1 MFSYSR
7 EGTAAQSPPMSSV
20 TSPAIPR
27 TVWALGFVSLLMDVS
42 SEMIHALMP
51 LFMAQTLGAGALWIG
66 LVEGLGEGAALL
78 TKVVSG
84 VIADRFGHKK
94 LLVFLGYGLGVLSKP
109 LFAVAGAMPVV
120 LGARVADRIGKGL
133 RGAPRDALVADVTTE
148 AVRGAAFGLR
158 QSLDAAGA
166 FVGPLLASALL
177 LFWTDDYRSIF
188 WVALIPGVLC
198 LLLILFGVEE
208 GKEAPDAGQEATAKR
223 SLPKFHVLSDPA
235 FRSLIVL
242 GSLFAVARFSNAFI
256 VLRASD
262 AGFGAAAI
270 PLLIMGMNLVFSA
283 ASYPFGRWADKTDPK
298 TLLAVGIGILI
309 LADLAFALLPSQW
322 GVMIGIV
329 LRGPHLGATQRI
341 SSTLVAATAPKN
353 ERASAFGIFGFASGL
368 SAIAAGLLAG
378 LLWDMIGSEATF
390 LWRPSCAL
398 RPAVASA
405 PPLTERPTRDS
416 SHT

>member
-1 MFSYSR
+1 MAKPFSS
-7 EGTAAQSPPMSSV
+7 
-20 TSPAIPR
+20 AIPR

-42 SEMIHALMP
+42 SEMIHALLP
-51 LFMAQTLGAGALWIG
+51 LFMAQTLGAGAFWIG

-84 VIADRFGHKK
+84 VVADRFGHKK

-109 LFAVAGAMPVV
+109 LFALAGAMPVV

-133 RGAPRDALVADVTTE
+133 RGAPRDALVADVTPE

-166 FVGPLLASALL
+166 FVGPLLASVLL
-177 LFWTDDYRSIF
+177 LCWTDDYRSIF

-208 GKEAPDAGQEATAKR
+208 GNAPVDGNGEKIVKR
-223 SLPKFHVLSDPA
+223 SLPKFHVLSNPA
-235 FRSLIVL
+235 FRSLVVL

-262 AGFGAAAI
+262 AGFGATAI
-270 PLLIMGMNLVFSA
+270 PLLIMGMNLVFST
-283 ASYPFGRWADKTDPK
+283 ASYPFGKWADKTDPK
-298 TLLAVGIGILI
+298 TLLAVGIGIQI
-309 LADLAFALLPSQW
+309 LADLVFALLPSQW
-322 GVMIGIV
+322 GVLIGIV
-329 LRGPHLGATQRI
+329 LMGLHLGATQGI
-341 SSTLVAATAPKN
+341 FSMLVAATAPEN

-368 SAIAAGLLAG
+368 SAVAAGLLAG
-378 LLWDMIGSEATF
+378 LLWDAVGPEATF
-390 LWRPSCAL
+390 LGGPLLAL
-398 RPAVASA
+398 FALAWLR
-405 PPLTERPTRDS
+405 LHR
-416 SHT
+416 

>member
-1 MFSYSR
+1 MHS
-7 EGTAAQSPPMSSV
+7 SPYERFLAHPVPMPKPSSSV
-20 TSPAIPR
+20 IPR

-42 SEMIHALMP
+42 SEMIHALLP
-51 LFMAQTLGAGALWIG
+51 LFMAQTLGASALWIG
-66 LVEGLGEGAALL
+66 LVEGLGEGVALL

-109 LFAVAGAMPVV
+109 LFALAGAMPVV

-133 RGAPRDALVADVTTE
+133 RGAPRDALVADVTPET
-148 AVRGAAFGLR
+148 VRGAAFGLR

-208 GKEAPDAGQEATAKR
+208 GNASANESRDKTTKR
-223 SLPKFHVLSDPA
+223 SLPKFHVLSDSA
-235 FRSLIVL
+235 FRSLVVL

-283 ASYPFGRWADKTDPK
+283 ASYPFGKWADKTDPK
-298 TLLAVGIGILI
+298 TLLAIGIGILI
-309 LADLAFALLPSQW
+309 FADLAFALLPTQW
-322 GVMIGIV
+322 GVLIGVV
-329 LRGPHLGATQRI
+329 LMGLHLGATQGI
-341 SSTLVAATAPKN
+341 FSMLVAATAPEN

-368 SAIAAGLLAG
+368 SAVAAGLLAG
-378 LLWDMIGSEATF
+378 LLWDAFGPEATF
-390 LWRPSCAL
+390 IGGAL
-398 RPAVASA
+398 LALFALAWLR
-405 PPLTERPTRDS
+405 LHR
-416 SHT
+416 

>member
-1 MFSYSR
+1 MHSFSNER
-7 EGTAAQSPPMSSV
+7 FLAHFVPMPKPSSA
-20 TSPAIPR
+20 AIPR
-27 TVWALGFVSLLMDVS
+27 TVWALGFVSLLMDMS
-42 SEMIHALMP
+42 SEMIHALLP

-84 VIADRFGHKK
+84 VIADRLGHKK

-109 LFAVAGAMPVV
+109 LFALASAMPVV

-133 RGAPRDALVADVTTE
+133 RGAPRDALVADVTPE

-198 LLLILFGVEE
+198 LLLILFCVEE
-208 GKEAPDAGQEATAKR
+208 GNAPANGNREKTAKR
-223 SLPKFHVLSDPA
+223 SLPKFHVLSDSA
-235 FRSLIVL
+235 FRSLVVL

-283 ASYPFGRWADKTDPK
+283 ASYPFGKWADKTDPK
-298 TLLAVGIGILI
+298 TLLAIGIGILI
-309 LADLAFALLPSQW
+309 FADLAFALLPTQW
-322 GVMIGIV
+322 GVLIGVV
-329 LRGPHLGATQRI
+329 LMGLHLGATQGI
-341 SSTLVAATAPKN
+341 FSMLVAATAPEN

-368 SAIAAGLLAG
+368 SAVAAGLLAG
-378 LLWDMIGSEATF
+378 LLWDAFGPEATF
-390 LWRPSCAL
+390 LGGELLAL
-398 RPAVASA
+398 FALAWLR
-405 PPLTERPTRDS
+405 LHR
-416 SHT
+416 

>member
-1 MFSYSR
+1 MHSFSNER
-7 EGTAAQSPPMSSV
+7 FLAHFVPMPKPSSA
-20 TSPAIPR
+20 AIPR
-27 TVWALGFVSLLMDVS
+27 TVWALGFVSLLMDMS
-42 SEMIHALMP
+42 SEMIHALLP

-84 VIADRFGHKK
+84 VISDRLGHKK

-109 LFAVAGAMPVV
+109 LFALASAMPVV

-133 RGAPRDALVADVTTE
+133 RGAPRDALVADVTPE

-198 LLLILFGVEE
+198 LLLILFCVEE
-208 GKEAPDAGQEATAKR
+208 GNAPANGNREKTAKR
-223 SLPKFHVLSDPA
+223 SLPKFHVLSDSA
-235 FRSLIVL
+235 FRSLVVL

-262 AGFGAAAI
+262 AGFGAAI

-283 ASYPFGRWADKTDPK
+283 ASYPFGKWADKTDPK
-298 TLLAVGIGILI
+298 TLLAIGIGILI
-309 LADLAFALLPSQW
+309 FADLAFALLPTQW
-322 GVMIGIV
+322 GVLIGVV
-329 LRGPHLGATQRI
+329 LMGLHLGATQGI
-341 SSTLVAATAPKN
+341 FSMLVAATAPEN

-368 SAIAAGLLAG
+368 SAVAAGLLAG
-378 LLWDMIGSEATF
+378 LLWDAFGPEATF
-390 LWRPSCAL
+390 LGGAL
-398 RPAVASA
+398 LALFALAWLR
-405 PPLTERPTRDS
+405 LQR
-416 SHT
+416 

>member
-1 MFSYSR
+1 MLSYSR

-27 TVWALGFVSLLMDVS
+27 TVWALGFVSLFMDVS
-42 SEMIHALMP
+42 SEMIHPLLP

-133 RGAPRDALVADVTTE
+133 RGAPRDALVADVTPE

-188 WVALIPGVLC
+188 WVALSPGVLC

-208 GKEAPDAGQEATAKR
+208 GKEAPDAGQGVAAKR
-223 SLPKFHVLSDPA
+223 SLPKFRVLSDPA

-270 PLLIMGMNLVFSA
+270 PLLIMGMNLVFSV
-283 ASYPFGRWADKTDPK
+283 ASYPFGKLADKTDPK

-309 LADLAFALLPSQW
+309 FADLAFALLPWQW
-322 GVMIGIV
+322 GVLIGVV
-329 LRGPHLGATQRI
+329 LMGLHLGATQGI
-341 SSTLVAATAPKN
+341 FSMLVAATAPEN
-353 ERASAFGIFGFASGL
+353 ERASAFGLFGFASGL

-378 LLWDMIGSEATF
+378 LLWDTIGPEATF
-390 LWRPSCAL
+390 LSGALLALCAL
-398 RPAVASA
+398 LWLQRH
-405 PPLTERPTRDS
+405 R
-416 SHT
+416 

>member
-1 MFSYSR
+1 MHSFSNER
-7 EGTAAQSPPMSSV
+7 FLAHFVPMPKPSSA
-20 TSPAIPR
+20 AIPR

-42 SEMIHALMP
+42 SEMIHALLP

-84 VIADRFGHKK
+84 VVADRFGHKK

-109 LFAVAGAMPVV
+109 LFALAGAMPVV

-133 RGAPRDALVADVTTE
+133 RGAPRDALVADVTPE

-198 LLLILFGVEE
+198 LLLILFCVEE
-208 GKEAPDAGQEATAKR
+208 GNAPANGNREKTAKR
-223 SLPKFHVLSDPA
+223 SLPKFHVLSDSA
-235 FRSLIVL
+235 FRSLVVL

-283 ASYPFGRWADKTDPK
+283 ASYPFGKWADKTDPK
-298 TLLAVGIGILI
+298 TLLAIGIGILI
-309 LADLAFALLPSQW
+309 FADLAFALLPTQW
-322 GVMIGIV
+322 GVLIGVV
-329 LRGPHLGATQRI
+329 LTGLHLGATQGI
-341 SSTLVAATAPKN
+341 FSMLVAATAPEN

-368 SAIAAGLLAG
+368 SAVAAGLLAG
-378 LLWDMIGSEATF
+378 LLWDAFGPEATF
-390 LWRPSCAL
+390 LGGAL
-398 RPAVASA
+398 LALFALAWLR
-405 PPLTERPTRDS
+405 LQR
-416 SHT
+416 

>member
-1 MFSYSR
+1 MSSSTHD
-7 EGTAAQSPPMSSV
+7 GNAAQFHPMASS
-20 TSPAIPR
+20 TTPSIPR

-42 SEMIHALMP
+42 SEMIHALLP

-66 LVEGLGEGAALL
+66 LVEGLGEGVALL

-84 VIADRFGHKK
+84 VVADRFGHKK

-109 LFAVAGAMPVV
+109 LFALAGAMPLV

-133 RGAPRDALVADVTTE
+133 RGAPRDALVADVTPE

-166 FVGPLLASALL
+166 FAGPLLASVLL

-208 GKEAPDAGQEATAKR
+208 GTAKDTAVQEKTVKH

-235 FRSLIVL
+235 FRAIVVL

-262 AGFGAAAI
+262 AGFRAAAI
-270 PLLIMGMNLVFSA
+270 PLLIMGMNLVYSA
-283 ASYPFGRWADKTDPK
+283 ACYPFGKWADKKDPK
-298 TLLAVGIGILI
+298 LLLAVGIGVLI
-309 LADLAFALLPSQW
+309 LADLAFALLPTQW
-322 GVMIGIV
+322 GVVIGIV
-329 LRGPHLGATQRI
+329 LMGLHLGATQGI
-341 SSTLVAATAPKN
+341 FSMLVAATAPEN
-353 ERASAFGIFGFASGL
+353 ERASAFGLFGFTSGL
-368 SAIAAGLLAG
+368 SAIVAGLLAG
-378 LLWDMIGSEATF
+378 LLWDMIGPEATF
-390 LWRPSCAL
+390 LSGALLALCAL
-398 RPAVASA
+398 VWLQRH
-405 PPLTERPTRDS
+405 R
-416 SHT
+416 

>member
-1 MFSYSR
+1 MAKPFSS
-7 EGTAAQSPPMSSV
+7 
-20 TSPAIPR
+20 AIPR

-42 SEMIHALMP
+42 SEMIHALLP

-84 VIADRFGHKK
+84 VVADRFGHKK

-109 LFAVAGAMPVV
+109 LFALAGAMPVV

-133 RGAPRDALVADVTTE
+133 RGAPRDALVADVTPE

-166 FVGPLLASALL
+166 FVGPLLASVLL
-177 LFWTDDYRSIF
+177 LCWTDDYRSIF

-208 GKEAPDAGQEATAKR
+208 GNAPVDGNGEKIVKR
-223 SLPKFHVLSDPA
+223 SLPKFHVLSNPA
-235 FRSLIVL
+235 FRSLVVL

-262 AGFGAAAI
+262 AGFGATAI

-283 ASYPFGRWADKTDPK
+283 ASYPFGKWADKTDPK
-298 TLLAVGIGILI
+298 TL
-309 LADLAFALLPSQW
+309 ALLPSQW
-322 GVMIGIV
+322 GVLIGIV
-329 LRGPHLGATQRI
+329 LMGLHLGATQGI
-341 SSTLVAATAPKN
+341 FSMLVAVTAPEN
-353 ERASAFGIFGFASGL
+353 ERASAFGIFGFANCL
-368 SAIAAGLLAG
+368 SAVAAGLLAG
-378 LLWDMIGSEATF
+378 LLWDAFGPEATF
-390 LWRPSCAL
+390 LGGSLLAL
-398 RPAVASA
+398 FALAWLR
-405 PPLTERPTRDS
+405 LHR
-416 SHT
+416 

>member
-1 MFSYSR
+1 
-7 EGTAAQSPPMSSV
+7 MSSV

-27 TVWALGFVSLLMDVS
+27 TVWALGFVSLFMDVS
-42 SEMIHALMP
+42 SEMIHPLLP

-133 RGAPRDALVADVTTE
+133 RGAPRDALVADVTPE

-177 LFWTDDYRSIF
+177 LFCTDDYRSIF

-208 GKEAPDAGQEATAKR
+208 GKGAPDAGQGVAAKR
-223 SLPKFHVLSDPA
+223 SLPKFRVLSDPA

-270 PLLIMGMNLVFSA
+270 PLLIMGMNLVFSV
-283 ASYPFGRWADKTDPK
+283 ASYPFGKLADKTDPK

-309 LADLAFALLPSQW
+309 FADLAFALLPWQW
-322 GVMIGIV
+322 GVLIGVV
-329 LRGPHLGATQRI
+329 LMGLHLGATQGI
-341 SSTLVAATAPKN
+341 FSMLVAATAPEN
-353 ERASAFGIFGFASGL
+353 ERASAFGLFGFASGL

-378 LLWDMIGSEATF
+378 LLWDTIGPEATF
-390 LWRPSCAL
+390 LSGALLALCAL
-398 RPAVASA
+398 LWLQRH
-405 PPLTERPTRDS
+405 R
-416 SHT
+416 

>member
-1 MFSYSR
+1 MLSYSL
-7 EGTAAQSPPMSSV
+7 EGTTAKSPPMASV
-20 TSPAIPR
+20 SSPAIPR

-42 SEMIHALMP
+42 SEMIHALLP

-133 RGAPRDALVADVTTE
+133 RGAPRDALVADVTPE

-198 LLLILFGVEE
+198 LLLILFGVEG
-208 GKEAPDAGQEATAKR
+208 GKGAPDADQGSDAKR

-283 ASYPFGRWADKTDPK
+283 ASYPFGKWADKTDPK

-309 LADLAFALLPSQW
+309 FADLAFALLPSQW
-322 GVMIGIV
+322 GVLIGV
-329 LRGPHLGATQRI
+329 GLMGLHLGATQGI
-341 SSTLVAATAPKN
+341 FSMLVAATAPEN
-353 ERASAFGIFGFASGL
+353 ERASAFGLFGFASGL

-378 LLWDMIGSEATF
+378 LLWDLIGPEATF
-390 LWRPSCAL
+390 LSGALLALCAL
-398 RPAVASA
+398 LWLKRH
-405 PPLTERPTRDS
+405 R
-416 SHT
+416 

>member
-1 MFSYSR
+1 MAKPFSS
-7 EGTAAQSPPMSSV
+7 
-20 TSPAIPR
+20 AIPR

-42 SEMIHALMP
+42 SEMIHALLP

-84 VIADRFGHKK
+84 VVADRFGHKK

-109 LFAVAGAMPVV
+109 LFALAGAMPVV

-133 RGAPRDALVADVTTE
+133 RGAPRDALVADVTPE

-166 FVGPLLASALL
+166 FVGPLLASVLL
-177 LFWTDDYRSIF
+177 LCWTDDYRSIF

-208 GKEAPDAGQEATAKR
+208 GNAPVDGNGEKIVKR
-223 SLPKFHVLSDPA
+223 SLPKFHVLSNPA
-235 FRSLIVL
+235 FRSLVVL

-262 AGFGAAAI
+262 AGFGATAI

-283 ASYPFGRWADKTDPK
+283 ASYPFGKWADKTDPK

-309 LADLAFALLPSQW
+309 LADLVFALLPSQW
-322 GVMIGIV
+322 GVLIGIV
-329 LRGPHLGATQRI
+329 LMGLHLGATQGI
-341 SSTLVAATAPKN
+341 FSMLVAATAPEN

-368 SAIAAGLLAG
+368 SAVAAGLLAG
-378 LLWDMIGSEATF
+378 LLWDAFGPEATF
-390 LWRPSCAL
+390 LGGSLLAL
-398 RPAVASA
+398 FALAWLR
-405 PPLTERPTRDS
+405 LHR
-416 SHT
+416 

>member
-1 MFSYSR
+1 MHSFSNER
-7 EGTAAQSPPMSSV
+7 FLAHFVPMPKPSSA
-20 TSPAIPR
+20 AIPR

-42 SEMIHALMP
+42 SEMIHALLP
-51 LFMAQTLGAGALWIG
+51 LFMAQTLGAGAMWIG
-66 LVEGLGEGAALL
+66 LVEGLGEGVALL

-109 LFAVAGAMPVV
+109 LFALAGAMPVV

-133 RGAPRDALVADVTTE
+133 RGAPRDALVADVTPE

-208 GKEAPDAGQEATAKR
+208 GNASADGNREKTAKR
-223 SLPKFHVLSDPA
+223 SLPKFHVLSDSA
-235 FRSLIVL
+235 FRSLVVL
-242 GSLFAVARFSNAFI
+242 GSLFAVARFPNAFI

-283 ASYPFGRWADKTDPK
+283 ASYPFGKWADKTDPK
-298 TLLAVGIGILI
+298 TLLAIGIGILI
-309 LADLAFALLPSQW
+309 FADLAFALLPTQW
-322 GVMIGIV
+322 GVLIGVV
-329 LRGPHLGATQRI
+329 LMGLHLGATQGI
-341 SSTLVAATAPKN
+341 FSMLVAGTAPEN
-353 ERASAFGIFGFASGL
+353 ERASAFGLFGFASGL

-378 LLWDMIGSEATF
+378 LFWDLIGPEATF
-390 LWRPSCAL
+390 LSGALLALCAL
-398 RPAVASA
+398 LWLQRH
-405 PPLTERPTRDS
+405 R
-416 SHT
+416 

>member
-1 MFSYSR
+1 M
-7 EGTAAQSPPMSSV
+7 
-20 TSPAIPR
+20 
-27 TVWALGFVSLLMDVS
+27 
-42 SEMIHALMP
+42 
-51 LFMAQTLGAGALWIG
+51 
-66 LVEGLGEGAALL
+66 L
-78 TKVVSG
+78 TKIVSG

-109 LFAVAGAMPVV
+109 LFALAGAMPVV

-133 RGAPRDALVADVTTE
+133 RGAPRDALVADVTPE

-208 GKEAPDAGQEATAKR
+208 GN
-223 SLPKFHVLSDPA
+223 VLSDSA
-235 FRSLIVL
+235 FRSLVVL

-270 PLLIMGMNLVFSA
+270 PLLIMGMNIVFSA
-283 ASYPFGRWADKTDPK
+283 ASYPFGKWADKTDPK
-298 TLLAVGIGILI
+298 TLLAIGIGILI
-309 LADLAFALLPSQW
+309 FADLAFALLPTQW
-322 GVMIGIV
+322 GVLIGVV
-329 LRGPHLGATQRI
+329 LMGLHLGATQGI
-341 SSTLVAATAPKN
+341 FSMLVAGTAPEN

-368 SAIAAGLLAG
+368 SAVAAGLLAG
-378 LLWDMIGSEATF
+378 LLWDAVGPKATF
-390 LWRPSCAL
+390 LGGALLALCAL
-398 RPAVASA
+398 TWLR
-405 PPLTERPTRDS
+405 LHR
-416 SHT
+416 

>member
-1 MFSYSR
+1 MLSYSL
-7 EGTAAQSPPMSSV
+7 EGTTAKSPPMASV
-20 TSPAIPR
+20 SSPAIPR

-42 SEMIHALMP
+42 SEMIHALLP

-94 LLVFLGYGLGVLSKP
+94 LLVFLGCGLGVLSKP
-109 LFAVAGAMPVV
+109 LFAVAGAF
-120 LGARVADRIGKGL
+120 A
-133 RGAPRDALVADVTTE
+133 
-148 AVRGAAFGLR
+148 
-158 QSLDAAGA
+158 
-166 FVGPLLASALL
+166 GPLLASALL

-208 GKEAPDAGQEATAKR
+208 GKGVPNVGQVAPAKR
-223 SLPKFHVLSDPA
+223 SLPKFHVLQDPA
-235 FRSLIVL
+235 FRSLVVL

-270 PLLIMGMNLVFSA
+270 PLLLMGMNLVFSA
-283 ASYPFGRWADKTDPK
+283 ASYPFGKWADKTVPK

-309 LADLAFALLPSQW
+309 LADLAFALLPTQW
-322 GVMIGIV
+322 GVLIGIV
-329 LRGPHLGATQRI
+329 LMGLHLGATQGI
-341 SSTLVAATAPKN
+341 FSMLVAATAPEN
-353 ERASAFGIFGFASGL
+353 ERASAFGLFGFASGL

-390 LWRPSCAL
+390 LSGALLALCAL
-398 RPAVASA
+398 LWLR
-405 PPLTERPTRDS
+405 RHR
-416 SHT
+416 